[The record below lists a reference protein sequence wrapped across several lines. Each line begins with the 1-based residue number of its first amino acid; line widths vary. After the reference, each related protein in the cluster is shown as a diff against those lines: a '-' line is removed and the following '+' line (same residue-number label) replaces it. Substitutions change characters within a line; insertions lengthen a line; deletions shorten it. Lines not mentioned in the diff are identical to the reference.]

1 MELGSILALIAI
13 ALIIFVMFQIHT
25 LFTRK
30 SEPDI
35 IINNYIQ
42 SAEKSDVEK
51 YIFKDH
57 SGTDSEIKIDTIT
70 TVKDIGGEVKL
81 SNETIGESNITKTA
95 EKIKVLRTK
104 NE

>member
-35 IINNYIQ
+35 IVNNYIQ
-42 SAEKSDVEK
+42 GTEKSFGIK
-51 YIFKDH
+51 GS
-57 SGTDSEIKIDTIT
+57 SGTGNEVPIDTLT
-70 TVKDIGGEVKL
+70 VVKDINGEVNL
-81 SNETIGESNITKTA
+81 SNENLGKSDITETIS
-95 EKIKVLRTK
+95 KIKILRGK
-104 NE
+104 K